1 MMKKWVMRLMVKK
14 KRDIHEAS
22 GQHIECQRKNKGIY
36 KELYLWVTQTFTVWK
51 LFKL

>member
-1 MMKKWVMRLMVKK
+1 MRLMVKK

-22 GQHIECQRKNKGIY
+22 GQHIECQRKNKEIY